1 MFWNFETY
9 NRARKANECCSGSN
23 APTTW
28 SIFVAFCSNWSVF
41 LFNNSESCWLFLSA
55 HNVFI
60 AQIKSSIL
68 NFGTSY
74 EKVPKAFYPGSRQVA
89 RILFYFVKNSS
100 PGNYKLPRK
109 TFIEIFCVSFSVD
122 HYIHVVFNPEYQKCV
137 YIIIFPSLLRPIN
150 FTNIF
155 NVEARSSRGNTPG
168 TKPYKHFFWKK
179 QKSEKTTWKF
189 SKKHWKLILNCTL
202 MCQRK
207 VL

>member
-1 MFWNFETY
+1 M
-9 NRARKANECCSGSN
+9 
-23 APTTW
+23 
-28 SIFVAFCSNWSVF
+28 F

-122 HYIHVVFNPEYQKCV
+122 HYIHVVFLKSRIPEMCLYN
-137 YIIIFPSLLRPIN
+137 YISEFIN

-168 TKPYKHFFWKK
+168 TKPYKHFFEKNKKVKK
-179 QKSEKTTWKF
+179 QHENLVKNIE
-189 SKKHWKLILNCTL
+189 N
-202 MCQRK
+202 
-207 VL
+207 